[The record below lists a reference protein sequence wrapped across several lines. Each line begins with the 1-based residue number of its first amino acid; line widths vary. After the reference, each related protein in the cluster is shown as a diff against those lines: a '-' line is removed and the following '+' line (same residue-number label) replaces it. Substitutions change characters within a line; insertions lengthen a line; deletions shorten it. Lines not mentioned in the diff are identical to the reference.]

1 MNALSHKAVRSRR
14 KLEWV
19 GDGNGLLRYDLF
31 MSLLQQENGPGL
43 ASIIGSR
50 PDTLAEWDL
59 FKLPSQSLPAQLHD
73 MFWGES
79 MAHEAKKWRDA
90 QSPMPAEV
98 TGLGRERQGGDET
111 MDMDVSEE
119 EDLDDDIIEGCY
131 FLEIGIKNFEFPRIW
146 IRAEYIRIY
155 NALEDRYKKPS
166 YPYLA
171 PAVVITGQPGIGK
184 AW

>member
-1 MNALSHKAVRSRR
+1 
-14 KLEWV
+14 
-19 GDGNGLLRYDLF
+19 
-31 MSLLQQENGPGL
+31 
-43 ASIIGSR
+43 
-50 PDTLAEWDL
+50 
-59 FKLPSQSLPAQLHD
+59 
-73 MFWGES
+73 

-90 QSPMPAEV
+90 QPPMPAEV

-111 MDMDVSEE
+111 MDMDVNEE